1 MSDETPDEPVAT
13 VALPPSGTGER
24 ARNRALR
31 QRQRRTQQAWVT
43 AAAVVLTA
51 TIPALG
57 YVGFHAVFNT
67 TQGRS
72 VDAQNDP
79 SKPNYEANVVPTP
92 VLLLAQTN
100 SSGVSALTMLSL
112 AGGDAGGGV
121 LFIPVDTV
129 AAPSSTSSTSS
140 TTSTSAPTRSTTSKP
155 NSGDKT
161 TTLATAFA
169 ANGQP
174 ELIQLTANVVG
185 LSFEQVVLLNDDA
198 LAQFIAPAGPL
209 TIHNPDRLAEIDASG
224 RTKVVF
230 PAGDVILQATDVS
243 RYLALRNSNESDL
256 ARLAR
261 HQLVWQAWLAAVRSS
276 SNPNV
281 VPGETSSG
289 LGRYVRG
296 LAKGNVQFSSLPV
309 TPQVDA
315 ATRNETFVPD
325 TNRIAALTTTFVP
338 LPTPANPGDRV
349 RVRLLSGVGPV
360 DVPALLAI
368 RLVPANAQVV
378 IVGNADRFDYTTTKI
393 VYYDDGFAPGAS
405 ELQSLLGVG
414 DITKS
419 TTPADSEDI
428 TIIIGEDL
436 VNKQGLKITQGGRG
450 G

>member
-1 MSDETPDEPVAT
+1 MSEDTPDESVTT

-24 ARNRALR
+24 AKNRALR
-31 QRQRRTQQAWVT
+31 RRQRRTQQAWVT
-43 AAAVVLTA
+43 AAAVLLTA
-51 TIPALG
+51 TIPVLG
-57 YVGFHAVFNT
+57 YVGFHSVFNT
-67 TQGRS
+67 TQGRN

-100 SSGVSALTMLSL
+100 PTGVSALTMLSL
-112 AGGDAGGGV
+112 GGGDSGGGV
-121 LFIPVDTV
+121 LFIPVETV
-129 AAPSSTSSTSS
+129 TTQLS
-140 TTSTSAPTRSTTSKP
+140 TTSTTTSTAAPARSTTTKP
-155 NSGDKT
+155 RSGSNT
-161 TTLATAFA
+161 TTLSAAFA

-174 ELIQLTANVVG
+174 DLTQLAANIVG

-209 TIHNPDRLAEIDASG
+209 TMHNPDRLVEADASG
-224 RTKVVF
+224 KTKVVF
-230 PAGDVILQATDVS
+230 PAGDLTLQATDVP

-261 HQLVWQAWLAAVRSS
+261 HQLVWQAWLAAVKSS

-296 LAKGNVQFSSLPV
+296 LAKGNAQFSSLPV

-315 ATRNETFVPD
+315 ATGNETFVPD
-325 TNRIAALTTTFVP
+325 TNRISALTTSFVP

-360 DVPALLAI
+360 DVSALVAI
-368 RLVPANAQVV
+368 RLVPPNAQVV
-378 IVGNADRFDYTTTKI
+378 IVGNADRFDYATTKI
-393 VYYDDGFAPGAS
+393 VYYDDGFAPSAS
-405 ELQSLLGVG
+405 ELQNLLGVG

-419 TTPADSEDI
+419 TTPADSEDV
-428 TIIIGEDL
+428 TIIIGQDL
-436 VNKQGLKITQGGRG
+436 VTKQGLKITQGSG
-450 G
+450 GG